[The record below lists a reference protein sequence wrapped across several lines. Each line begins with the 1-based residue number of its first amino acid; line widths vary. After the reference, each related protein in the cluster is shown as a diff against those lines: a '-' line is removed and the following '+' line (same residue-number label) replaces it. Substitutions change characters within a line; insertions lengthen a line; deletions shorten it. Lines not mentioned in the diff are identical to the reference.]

1 MDNFNFFNL
10 GDIPVVPA
18 PDRIQQLEAMLQQ
31 VSDESSQK
39 DRTVASYGAAVTEA
53 NMRIF
58 GLNLTVADYRR
69 RVGMLERNDNAHRAV
84 NLDLGQKL
92 GDRDRTVSAQA
103 LAIYELTNQLNRRD
117 RTIGECRS
125 SIASYEQTTVSQA
138 LEVIDLGNKLNERD
152 STIADLQRTVTE
164 LQHAN
169 SDLMHTNGEQEHTIA
184 DLQCT
189 VAALQ
194 HRDAD
199 HVRANSEQKS
209 TIANLQHTVAALQH
223 RDSAHVRTI
232 NGLQRTVTDLQHA
245 NTGHVQTIDELERA
259 NADQQSQLNEAH
271 CTSAICLGGINY
283 LMNRYTEYEYGAEI
297 HRQSLDA
304 AIPPPDILADDDDS
318 DVTDMAVD
326 IPTSADTVA
335 TTSATSPAVTSPV
348 IDPLPGLPL
357 PSFDLADTARHESL
371 GAIYDQ
377 SGAEVTSERLLAAVK
392 PFIYISPDVVF
403 ASYHETHH
411 CQLIPY
417 GIKPHEF
424 IKTLAKLDGFGHLTL
439 RLSSEHSARLAHVN
453 FLQRCDLELET
464 LRDDILGRLG
474 LTKDLTAVV
483 LSPVLCYTLV
493 ILCGTRMD
501 QMTGLIIDIMFTTAT
516 DVKLQ
521 LLWVTTV
528 CGTHQMSASDLCHMV
543 KAWVEGLCQYI
554 THNGIESSLD
564 MARQCSNEYA
574 RRRSAGSGN
583 SMANVAAEMLKHN
596 EHFSQLF
603 LGVGE
608 DKLTILH
615 RVIPH
620 LMGIDTSS

>member
-58 GLNLTVADYRR
+58 GLNITVADYRR

-103 LAIYELTNQLNRRD
+103 SAIYELTNQLNGRD
-117 RTIGECRS
+117 RAIGECRA
-125 SIASYEQTTVSQA
+125 SITSYEQATVSQA

-164 LQHAN
+164 LQQAN
-169 SDLMHTNGEQEHTIA
+169 ADHVRTNGEQEHTIA
-184 DLQCT
+184 DLQRT

-194 HRDAD
+194 HRDTD
-199 HVRANSEQKS
+199 
-209 TIANLQHTVAALQH
+209 
-223 RDSAHVRTI
+223 HVRTI

-245 NTGHVQTIDELERA
+245 NAGHVQTIDELERA
-259 NADQQSQLNEAH
+259 NADQQSQLNEAQ
-271 CTSAICLGGINY
+271 CVSAICLGGINY
-283 LMNRYTEYEYGAEI
+283 LMNRFAQSEYGAEI
-297 HRQSLDA
+297 HRQALEA
-304 AIPPPDILADDDDS
+304 AIPPPDILADDYDS
-318 DVTDMAVD
+318 DVTDMVVD
-326 IPTSADTVA
+326 IPTTADTVA
-335 TTSATSPAVTSPV
+335 TTSAASSAVASPV
-348 IDPLPGLPL
+348 IDSQPGLPL

-377 SGAEVTSERLLAAVK
+377 SGVEVKSERLLAAVK
-392 PFIYISPDVVF
+392 PFTFISLDVVL
-403 ASYHETHH
+403 ASYYDMYGY
-411 CQLIPY
+411 QLIPN
-417 GIKPHEF
+417 GVKPHEF
-424 IKTLAKLDGFGHLTL
+424 IKTLAKLYGFGHLTL

-464 LRDDILGRLG
+464 FRDDILGRLG
-474 LTKDLTAVV
+474 LTEDLTAAV

-528 CGTHQMSASDLCHMV
+528 CGTHQMSSSDLCHMV
-543 KAWVEGLCQYI
+543 KAWVEGLYEYI
-554 THNGIESSLD
+554 THNGIDSSLD

-574 RRRSAGSGN
+574 RRRGADGNN

-603 LGVGE
+603 LGV
-608 DKLTILH
+608 
-615 RVIPH
+615 
-620 LMGIDTSS
+620 